1 MKKILSFL
9 TAFISLCS
17 VVSCEGKK
25 PAAESKS
32 ESSKAEYSDSA
43 TISENTGETAEIDE
57 NFRQTIY
64 GEKKIALP
72 KDCWDFQNMK
82 YIAEKDSFYVL
93 YNDMDFN
100 LKLCVY
106 SSDFANYSEKIVI
119 ENGGGLRYISDIDE
133 TGKITIL
140 ISERKSSGVSDNAE
154 DHFKHSGYFYTL
166 KEFDENQQEIYSN
179 EIADMDYYYNTKGT
193 EPISIE
199 KFKDESFLV
208 TTNNG
213 LMIMEKSGEITE
225 IPNTSMI
232 VHAGVYAEGKIAVAE
247 YQTVNFIDENYRFS
261 EDISLNNAVADGNV
275 FAGDG
280 EFLLYISCVDGIYGV
295 TENHEVELVVD
306 YSASYL
312 PVGDIYTVEKGG
324 NDFFIYGT
332 NKGLPFISRIF
343 PRSDD
348 YSLDR
353 EKITLACTYNNED
366 YMVLANDFNKRSDK
380 YFLEIRESA
389 EFDDIKMEILTGNAP
404 DIIKYN
410 DVTIMENLVNLGG
423 ITDMYQLMEQYD
435 GVEKADI
442 LQNVVEALEY
452 RDSLY
457 GISPTFFINCIIADK
472 NFIGEEYTDWS
483 FDEFFTLYESRPAGM
498 KLSYDYYTRSP
509 ENVFGRF
516 CAGGYFD
523 NLAAWIDGDKCRFN
537 SEEFIRFLEFC
548 RNAETASSDASAAE
562 VAASLKNRTAMIGF
576 AEGMNYIRDFQM
588 LNTYQLG
595 IDGLSYLS
603 FPDTNSGGTV
613 GFQDFYSI
621 TENSD
626 CKEGAWEFISYI
638 MSEEYQSS
646 ENDSGRLFTLKNA
659 FEKSLAENTLAE
671 GQENPVGEL
680 GFDGYIVP
688 YNLYITEDEA
698 ELIRNVV
705 SRCTAKIFS
714 SEQISSICNEEF
726 LLYINGE
733 YTAEEC
739 AEIIQNRVSIMLS
752 EQS

>member
-1 MKKILSFL
+1 MKKTIAFL
-9 TAFISLCS
+9 TALITLCGVS
-17 VVSCEGKK
+17 CSEKTKTENKSENSGNTVVSQ
-25 PAAESKS
+25 KS
-32 ESSKAEYSDSA
+32 
-43 TISENTGETAEIDE
+43 ISETAQRDE

-64 GEKKIALP
+64 DEKRLSLP
-72 KDCWDFQNMK
+72 SDFWDFQNME
-82 YIAEKDSFYVL
+82 YIAERDSFYIL
-93 YNDMDFN
+93 YTDMDFN

-106 SSDFANYSEKIVI
+106 SSDFADYSEKIVI
-119 ENGGGLRYISDIDE
+119 ENGGGMRYISDIDE
-133 TGKITIL
+133 TGKITVL
-140 ISERKSSGVSDNAE
+140 ISERKSSEVSDNAE
-154 DHFKHSGYFYTL
+154 DHFKHSGYFYTI
-166 KEFDENQQEIYSN
+166 KEFDENQQETYSN

-199 KFKDESFLV
+199 KFNDESLFV

-213 LMIMEKSGEITE
+213 LMIMKKSGEITE

-232 VHAGVYAEGKIAVAE
+232 VHAGVYAEGKIAAAE
-247 YQTVNFIDENYRFS
+247 YQTANFIDENYRFF
-261 EDISLNNAVADGNV
+261 EDISLNNAVADGNI

-280 EFLLYISCVDGIYGV
+280 EFLLYILCVDGIYGV
-295 TENHEVELVVD
+295 TGNHEVELVVD

-312 PVGDIYTVEKGG
+312 PVGDIFTAEKCG

-343 PRSDD
+343 PRPND
-348 YSLDR
+348 YSLER
-353 EKITLACTYNNED
+353 ETITLACTFNNED
-366 YMVLANDFNKRSDK
+366 YLVLANNFNKHSDK

-410 DVTIMENLVNLGG
+410 DVTIMENLMNLGG
-423 ITDMYQLMEQYD
+423 ITNMYQLMEQYD
-435 GVEKADI
+435 GVKKADI
-442 LQNVVEALEY
+442 LPNIVEALEY
-452 RDSLY
+452 EDSLY
-457 GISPTFFINCIIADK
+457 ALSPTFYVNCIIADK

-483 FDEFFTLYESRPAGM
+483 FDEFFSLYENRPAGM

-548 RNAETASSDASAAE
+548 RNAETASSEASAAE
-562 VAASLKNRTAMIGF
+562 VATSLKNRTAMIGF

-588 LNTYQLG
+588 LNAYQLG

-613 GFQDFYSI
+613 GFQEFYSI

-626 CKEGAWEFISYI
+626 CQEGAWEFISYI
-638 MSEEYQSS
+638 MSEEYQSC

-659 FEKSLAENTLAE
+659 FEKSLAENTLKA
-671 GQENPVGEL
+671 GQENSVGEL
-680 GFDGYIVP
+680 GFNGYIVP

-698 ELIRNVV
+698 ELIRKVV

-726 LLYINGE
+726 ILYINGE

-739 AEIIQNRVSIMLS
+739 AEMIQNRVSIMLS